1 METTWESI
9 IDAESKKK
17 YFQELTEFVDKEYKN
32 HTVFPTKEDLYR
44 AFELSPFN
52 KTKIIML
59 GQDPYHDFNQ
69 AHGLA
74 FSVKRGNKIPPSLR
88 NIYTELFNDLNILPA
103 PHGDLT
109 EWAQQGVLLL
119 NTILTVQAHSPLSHK
134 KKGWEDFT
142 NEVIHQLDRDDSP
155 KVFILWG
162 NNAKKKRE
170 LIKSPNHL
178 VIESSHPS
186 PLGARHSFFGSK
198 CFSRSNAFLKENNRE
213 EVDFT
218 LSW

>member
-1 METTWESI
+1 
-9 IDAESKKK
+9 
-17 YFQELTEFVDKEYKN
+17 
-32 HTVFPTKEDLYR
+32 
-44 AFELSPFN
+44 
-52 KTKIIML
+52 
-59 GQDPYHDFNQ
+59 
-69 AHGLA
+69 
-74 FSVKRGNKIPPSLR
+74 
-88 NIYTELFNDLNILPA
+88 
-103 PHGDLT
+103 
-109 EWAQQGVLLL
+109 
-119 NTILTVQAHSPLSHK
+119 
-134 KKGWEDFT
+134 
-142 NEVIHQLDRDDSP
+142 
-155 KVFILWG
+155 VFILWG